1 MVRVNKPEQERVNRL
16 RARKLRGTHPK
27 HHVTRAKSFE
37 NPSDFLNTLNKLFGC
52 LFLRHECN
60 LYSAP
65 LYLGTNCTDQGQ
77 LGRFRLGGG
86 TLKLHVAAG
95 CCVVYAAVGGMA
107 CAQPSLHLG
116 LSPPARAPASEFVA
130 FSQIPIVPAF
140 LNFFLGNQK
149 SGDKASGDNDVSS
162 ETGFGTP
169 QASSILP
176 KGRKPVV
183 PLPRAFPSVATAAV
197 ASGAAPRRNAIGMK
211 PTSANPVAL
220 LPQVRE
226 FDPGKSSQNWDQV
239 SVTAVAMIESTLPK
253 PRPEKIRK
261 FRSIENL
268 RILVETASRLPDAAS
283 ITDHDEW
290 SCLTEAIYFE
300 ARGESLRGQVAVAE
314 VILNRRNSP
323 EFPGTICEVLDQG
336 VHKRG
341 KCQFSYNCDGL
352 HEVFHEEDAH
362 RKAAL
367 IASKM
372 LEGFE
377 LNLTNGALYYHSVSV
392 RPGWSKKL
400 IRTARIGDHYFFNRR
415 DA

>member
-1 MVRVNKPEQERVNRL
+1 
-16 RARKLRGTHPK
+16 
-27 HHVTRAKSFE
+27 
-37 NPSDFLNTLNKLFGC
+37 
-52 LFLRHECN
+52 
-60 LYSAP
+60 
-65 LYLGTNCTDQGQ
+65 
-77 LGRFRLGGG
+77 
-86 TLKLHVAAG
+86 
-95 CCVVYAAVGGMA
+95 MA
-107 CAQPSLHLG
+107 SAQPTLQVG
-116 LSPPARAPASEFVA
+116 FSPPARAPESEIVA
-130 FSQIPIVPAF
+130 FSQIPVVPALLKF
-140 LNFFLGNQK
+140 LLGNPK
-149 SGDKASGDNDVSS
+149 NGDKASGDNDVLS
-162 ETGFGTP
+162 ETGSGTP
-169 QASSILP
+169 QESSILP

-183 PLPRAFPSVATAAV
+183 PLPRAFPSVETVAV
-197 ASGAAPRRNAIGMK
+197 VPAAAPRRNAVMME
-211 PTSANPVAL
+211 PPSVNAVAV
-220 LPQVRE
+220 LPRGRE
-226 FDPGKSSQNWDQV
+226 FDPDKSSLTEEPV
-239 SVTAVAMIESTLPK
+239 SATGVATIESTLPK

-268 RILVETASRLPDAAS
+268 RILVETASRLPDSTS
-283 ITDHDEW
+283 ITDFEEW

-314 VILNRRNSP
+314 VILNRRDSP

-352 HEVFHEEDAH
+352 REDFHEEEAH

-377 LNLTNGALYYHSVSV
+377 SNLTNGALYYHSVSV

>member
-1 MVRVNKPEQERVNRL
+1 M
-16 RARKLRGTHPK
+16 
-27 HHVTRAKSFE
+27 
-37 NPSDFLNTLNKLFGC
+37 
-52 LFLRHECN
+52 
-60 LYSAP
+60 
-65 LYLGTNCTDQGQ
+65 
-77 LGRFRLGGG
+77 GRFRLGGG
-86 TLKLHVAAG
+86 TLRLHVAVG
-95 CCVVYAAVGGMA
+95 CFVVFVAVGGMA
-107 CAQPSLHLG
+107 PAQPSLNLG
-116 LSPPARAPASEFVA
+116 SLPPARAPAPDIVA
-130 FSQIPIVPAF
+130 FSQVPVVPAF
-140 LNFFLGNQK
+140 LKFLLGNRK
-149 SGDKASGDNDVSS
+149 SGDEASGDNNVSS
-162 ETGFGTP
+162 ETSFGTP
-169 QASSILP
+169 QESSILP

-183 PLPRAFPSVATAAV
+183 RLPRAFPPVETVAV
-197 ASGAAPRRNAIGMK
+197 VPGAAPRRIAVGME
-211 PTSANPVAL
+211 PHSANPVAL
-220 LPQVRE
+220 IPRVRE
-226 FDPGKSSQNWDQV
+226 SDPGKSAPTGDRV
-239 SVTAVAMIESTLPK
+239 PATVVAMIESTLPK
-253 PRPEKIRK
+253 LRPDKIRK
-261 FRSIENL
+261 FRAIENL

-314 VILNRRNSP
+314 VILNRRDSP

-367 IASKM
+367 IANEM